1 MSSKPLSKHDPA
13 GELSLIRR
21 APHLHEELAAL
32 IAHIELQ
39 QTAWWSDAVQS
50 VILATLY
57 RARFPMQKY
66 EINENVRSEYGFD
79 LGAADLE
86 DSLVNL
92 QSTHQVTDLGD
103 GRFRI
108 ADYAASRVRLATMQ
122 WRLQAEAARQSFVTH
137 VLDSAP
143 QANAELIWK
152 AFQQDL
158 LEPLVKDL
166 ALGAWIFLTNDRS
179 IIEESLDSHMK
190 KFLQTVGS
198 GVRKVAKEAAL
209 AFFDPE
215 IEASRKFVADTLNAY
230 YFMTA
235 CGLAREQIQ
244 YIEKILNS
252 YFDTVVFFDVDLILA
267 AKGLSDRAAIEL
279 LSNLMESQGAEH
291 VGILEYFVADI
302 SISESIEVLRL
313 AARTIADDE
322 TPRTLI
328 LQGPLFLSV
337 QRAIA
342 ARLAVN
348 DPDSAGFFQD
358 SANSLSRRPPVPVFE
373 VAGLVAARSGAVSQ
387 SDIRT
392 YKSMS
397 KVPEEEKLSRQSK
410 SRFLHDLNLR
420 TAVRTLRGGDWPDLT
435 RCKYWLV
442 TDNVALLRFDAFFTR
457 RGAGFAT
464 CVHPLTFLQMLR
476 LSTRRSEGLDRAT
489 IASIRLVFVQIGAVG
504 KLDQAAARV
513 LGALARYEQRG
524 LGEEEMVESVLNEE
538 LRRLTRRQRKVIT
551 PSSEDADV
559 IRQEIIE
566 LKAELDVFKLE
577 NRRLRKSIESERRTR
592 EAERFVIRGNEY
604 HFGGVQGSVAAG
616 SVGFSQSYGAGFEIA
631 NVREFADLV
640 SEIGATLGLGP
651 SVGPELQSNA
661 MELRAAIDDPDA
673 DRERIRQA
681 LDTVISTLSLAD
693 STATGKMAITVGRQL
708 RMYL

>member
-1 MSSKPLSKHDPA
+1 
-13 GELSLIRR
+13 
-21 APHLHEELAAL
+21 LHEELAAL

-57 RARFPMQKY
+57 RVRFPMKTY
-66 EINENVRSEYGFD
+66 EINENIRSEYGFD

-86 DSLVNL
+86 DGLVNL

-108 ADYAASRVRLATMQ
+108 SDYAASRVRLTAMQ
-122 WRLQAEAARQSFVTH
+122 WQLQAEAARQSFVTH

-143 QANAELIWK
+143 HANAELIWK
-152 AFQQDL
+152 AFKQDL
-158 LEPLVKDL
+158 LEPLAKDL
-166 ALGAWIFLTNDRS
+166 ALSAWIFLTNDKT

-198 GVRKVAKEAAL
+198 EVHEVAKEAAL

-215 IEASRKFVADTLNAY
+215 IEASRKFFADTLNAY

-235 CGLAREQIQ
+235 CGLTRDQIQ
-244 YIEKILNS
+244 YIEKVLNS

-267 AKGLSDRAAIEL
+267 AKGLSDRAAMEL
-279 LSNLMESQGAEH
+279 FSNLMESRGAEH
-291 VGILEYFVADI
+291 IGVLEYFVADI
-302 SISESIEVLRL
+302 SISESIEVLRI
-313 AARTIADDE
+313 AARMMADDE
-322 TPRTLI
+322 TPKTLV

-348 DPDSAGFFQD
+348 DPDSAGFFRD
-358 SANSLSRRPPVPVFE
+358 SANSLSRRPPLPVFE
-373 VAGLVAARSGAVSQ
+373 VAGSVSERSDAISQ

-392 YKSMS
+392 YRSMS

-420 TAVRTLRGGDWPDLT
+420 AAVRALRGGDWPDLT

-476 LSTRRSEGLDRAT
+476 LSTRRSEGLDRAA
-489 IASIRLVFVQIGAVG
+489 IASIRLAFVQSGAAS
-504 KLDQAAARV
+504 KLDEAAARV

-551 PSSEDADV
+551 PNPEDADV
-559 IRQEIIE
+559 IRQEIME
-566 LKAELDVFKLE
+566 LKAELDAFKLE
-577 NRRLRKSIESERRTR
+577 NRRLRKSIEVERRSR
-592 EAERFVIRGNEY
+592 DAERFVIRGNEY
-604 HFGGVQGSVAAG
+604 NFGDVQGSVAAG
-616 SVGFSQSYGAGFEIA
+616 SAGFSQNYGADFGTVK
-631 NVREFADLV
+631 VREFADLV
-640 SEIGATLGLGP
+640 SEIGAVLGLGHGER
-651 SVGPELQSNA
+651 SELQSSA
-661 MELRAAIDDPDA
+661 MELRAAINDPNA

-681 LDTVISTLSLAD
+681 LEAVISALSLAD
-693 STATGKMAITVGRQL
+693 STASRNMAIMVGRQL
-708 RMYL
+708 KMYL

>member
-1 MSSKPLSKHDPA
+1 MSSKPHRNTIQR
-13 GELSLIRR
+13 ENLSLIRK

-39 QTAWWSDAVQS
+39 QTAWWSEAVQS

-57 RARFPMQKY
+57 RARFPIQKY
-66 EINENVRSEYGFD
+66 EIKENVRSEYGFD
-79 LGAADLE
+79 LGVADLE

-92 QSTHQVTDLGD
+92 QSTYQVIDLGD

-122 WRLQAEAARQSFVTH
+122 WQLQAEAARQSFVTH

-143 QANAELIWK
+143 QANAEWIWK

-198 GVRKVAKEAAL
+198 EVREVAKEAAL

-235 CGLAREQIQ
+235 CGLSRDQIQ

-279 LSNLMESQGAEH
+279 LSNLMESRGTEH

-313 AARTIADDE
+313 AARTMADDE
-322 TPRTLI
+322 TPKTLI

-348 DPDSAGFFQD
+348 DPDSAGFFRD
-358 SANSLSRRPPVPVFE
+358 SANSLSRRPPLPVFE
-373 VAGLVAARSGAVSQ
+373 VAGVAARSDAVSQ

-392 YKSMS
+392 YRSMS
-397 KVPEEEKLSRQSK
+397 KVSEEEKLSRQSK

-420 TAVRTLRGGDWPDLT
+420 AAVRTLRGGDWPDLT

-489 IASIRLVFVQIGAVG
+489 IASIRLAFVQIGAAA

-559 IRQEIIE
+559 IRQEITE

-592 EAERFVIRGNEY
+592 DAERFVIRGNEY
-604 HFGGVQGSVAAG
+604 NFGGVHGSVAAG
-616 SVGFSQSYGAGFEIA
+616 SVGFSQSYGAGFEVA
-631 NVREFADLV
+631 NIREFADLV
-640 SEIGATLGLGP
+640 GEIGVTLGLGH
-651 SVGPELQSNA
+651 SEGSELQSSA
-661 MELRAAIDDPDA
+661 MELRAAIDDPGS

-693 STATGKMAITVGRQL
+693 STATRNMAITVGRQL